1 MKQLQRVLGLGAMFG
16 LLTPLCFAD
25 TIFLKNGSE
34 LDGEILEETPTTV
47 VFKERLSGAVRS
59 IKRENVDLVV
69 RDRQKTDD
77 SSLFTFGTGL
87 RNRKTQEEKK
97 TAEEPGDKPP
107 AEGEKTGEETAEGAK
122 TGEETAE
129 GAKTGAEADPEGKN
143 TEGDAGTEGTGEKT
157 AEGEPKDGET
167 GAKKPAETE
176 EKADPYAVPKE
187 KKDAFDK
194 AVKGLGSEKP
204 SDREAAKAKLKSLG
218 KDVIP
223 GLAKLLQHSD
233 AETRRTACD
242 LLNDLNAKNAIKQL
256 VETLYAVMPGSGQ
269 AASYQRQYVRSLK
282 TALQTTTGQA
292 FISVEP
298 SSPLVQDGLKK
309 YVEWYN
315 ANFDR
320 LPPQIGEPEIEPT
333 DPKYYEKLKEAR
345 ALKLEKREWPRPPM
359 SADIVTG
366 EKPPAKPETY
376 TRPEDKKYEEQ
387 FPVVKRDSADGII
400 REQDREKAKDF
411 FRD

>member
-1 MKQLQRVLGLGAMFG
+1 MKQLPRVLGLGAMFA
-16 LLTPLCFAD
+16 LLSPLCFAD

-34 LDGEILEETPTTV
+34 LEGEIVEETPTTV
-47 VFKERLSGAVRS
+47 VFRERLGGAVRS

-69 RDRQKTDD
+69 RDRPKTDD

-87 RNRKTQEEKK
+87 RNRKAEEEKK
-97 TAEEPGDKPP
+97 TAEETADKPP
-107 AEGEKTGEETAEGAK
+107 VEGEKTA
-122 TGEETAE
+122 EETAE
-129 GAKTGAEADPEGKN
+129 GAKTGAEADPEGKK
-143 TEGDAGTEGTGEKT
+143 TEGDAGTEETGEKT
-157 AEGEPKDGET
+157 AEGDPKDGET
-167 GAKKPAETE
+167 GAKKPAESA
-176 EKADPYAVPKE
+176 EKPDPFAVPKE
-187 KKDAFDK
+187 KKEAFDK

-223 GLAKLLQHSD
+223 GLANLLQHAD

-242 LLNDLNAKNAIKQL
+242 LLSDFNAKNAIKQL

-282 TALQTTTGQA
+282 TALQTTTGQS

-309 YVEWYN
+309 YIDWYN

-366 EKPPAKPETY
+366 EKPPAKPESY

>member
-25 TIFLKNGSE
+25 TVFLKNGTE
-34 LDGEILEETPTTV
+34 LEGEIVEETPTTV

-69 RDRQKTDD
+69 RDRPKTDD
-77 SSLFTFGTGL
+77 SSLFTFGTGM
-87 RNRKTQEEKK
+87 RNRRTEEAKK
-97 TAEEPGDKPP
+97 SAETADVPP
-107 AEGEKTGEETAEGAK
+107 AEGEKSAEEPAEGAK
-122 TGEETAE
+122 TEAGET
-129 GAKTGAEADPEGKN
+129 PEGKK
-143 TEGDAGTEGTGEKT
+143 TEGDAGTEEAGEKPAEGDPKAGET
-157 AEGEPKDGET
+157 AE
-167 GAKKPAETE
+167 KKPAEPA
-176 EKADPYAVPKE
+176 EKVDPFAVPKD

-194 AVKGLGSEKP
+194 AVKGLGSEQP
-204 SDREAAKAKLKSLG
+204 SEREASKAKLKALG

-242 LLNDLNAKNAIKQL
+242 ILNDLNAKNAIKQL
-256 VETLYAVMPGSGQ
+256 VETLYAVMPGAGQ